1 MRRIWFSFLVL
12 AGQSPAMH
20 HVNKRALHRIQL
32 RVNLLC
38 RLTTETM
45 FTRASL
51 LFPLILLACACHASG
66 QELSQDPPNFS
77 EAEKLAFLGRV
88 IANTKQD
95 EEALDVYERVERVEV
110 RKNPHDQQPS
120 EVKNARVFPAGT
132 GVDHIPL
139 GPDARPADAAA
150 YRAELEKLESALL
163 WASSTGRAQRDAY
176 EKIAKKQKERTE
188 ILDATRTGFL
198 YTFVSR
204 ELRGDRRLAKY
215 RLDPNPAYKP
225 TSRLTSIFS
234 KVRGFAWIDEE
245 SAHIAR
251 VEVEV
256 TQDISFGLFLGKVYK
271 GSHFMQERYEFAP
284 GIWLASFFEYD
295 FDGRKFFIPFSAHQK
310 TFYSNYRRI
319 GPPKEALSVI
329 RAELGKPDNPAADP

>member
-1 MRRIWFSFLVL
+1 M
-12 AGQSPAMH
+12 P
-20 HVNKRALHRIQL
+20 
-32 RVNLLC
+32 
-38 RLTTETM
+38 
-45 FTRASL
+45 TRASL
-51 LFPLILLACACHASG
+51 LFPLTLLACSSPVSG
-66 QELSQDPPNFS
+66 QELSQEPPNFS
-77 EAEKLAFLGRV
+77 ETEKAAFLDRV
-88 IANTKQD
+88 IAGTKQD
-95 EEALDVYERVERVEV
+95 EQALDVYERIERVEI
-110 RKNPHDQQPS
+110 RKNPHDAQPL
-120 EVKNARVFPAGT
+120 EVKTARVFPAGT

-188 ILDATRTGFL
+188 VLDATRTGFI

-204 ELRGDRRLAKY
+204 ELRGERRLAKY
-215 RLDPNPAYKP
+215 KLEPNPAYKP
-225 TSRLTSIFS
+225 TSRVTSVFS

-245 SAHIAR
+245 TAHIAR

-256 TQDISFGLFLGKVYK
+256 TEDISFGLFLGKIYK

-284 GIWLASFFEYD
+284 GIWLPSFFEYD
-295 FDGRKFFIPFSAHQK
+295 FDGRKFFIPFSAHQR

-319 GPPKEALSVI
+319 GPPKEALALI

>member
-1 MRRIWFSFLVL
+1 M
-12 AGQSPAMH
+12 P
-20 HVNKRALHRIQL
+20 
-32 RVNLLC
+32 
-38 RLTTETM
+38 
-45 FTRASL
+45 TRASL
-51 LFPLILLACACHASG
+51 LPPLILLACSSHVSG
-66 QELSQDPPNFS
+66 QELSQEPPNFS
-77 EAEKLAFLGRV
+77 EAEKAAFLDRV
-88 IANTKQD
+88 IADTKQD
-95 EEALDVYERVERVEV
+95 EQALDVYERIERVEI
-110 RKNPHDQQPS
+110 RKNPHDPQPL
-120 EVKNARVFPAGT
+120 EVKNTRVFPAGT
-132 GVDHIPL
+132 GVDHILL

-150 YRAELEKLESALL
+150 YRAELEKLESALV

-215 RLDPNPAYKP
+215 RLEPNPAYKP
-225 TSRLTSIFS
+225 TSRVTSIFS
-234 KVRGFAWIDEE
+234 KVRGFVWIDEE
-245 SAHIAR
+245 TAHIAR

-284 GIWLASFFEYD
+284 GIWLPSFFEYD
-295 FDGRKFFIPFSAHQK
+295 FDGRKFFIPFSVHQR

-319 GPPKEALSVI
+319 GPPKEALTLI

>member
-1 MRRIWFSFLVL
+1 MS
-12 AGQSPAMH
+12 
-20 HVNKRALHRIQL
+20 
-32 RVNLLC
+32 
-38 RLTTETM
+38 
-45 FTRASL
+45 TRAFSRL
-51 LFPLILLACACHASG
+51 PLILLACACHASG

-77 EAEKLAFLGRV
+77 EAEKQAYLDRV

-95 EEALDVYERVERVEV
+95 EQALDVYERVERVEI
-110 RKNPHDQQPS
+110 RKNPHDSQPL
-120 EVKNARVFPAGT
+120 EVKNSRVFPAGT

-150 YRAELEKLESALL
+150 YRAELEKLESALV
-163 WASSTGRAQRDAY
+163 WASSTGHAQRDAY
-176 EKIAKKQKERTE
+176 EKVAKKQKERME
-188 ILDATRTGFL
+188 LLDATRAGFL

-204 ELRGDRRLAKY
+204 EQRGDRRLVKY

-225 TSRLTSIFS
+225 TSRVTSIFS

-245 SAHIAR
+245 TAHIAR

-256 TQDISFGLFLGKVYK
+256 TEDISFGLFLGKVYK

-295 FDGRKFFIPFSAHQK
+295 FDGRKFFIPFSLHQR

-319 GPPKEALSVI
+319 GPPKEALSLV

>member
-1 MRRIWFSFLVL
+1 
-12 AGQSPAMH
+12 
-20 HVNKRALHRIQL
+20 
-32 RVNLLC
+32 
-38 RLTTETM
+38 M

>member
-1 MRRIWFSFLVL
+1 MS
-12 AGQSPAMH
+12 
-20 HVNKRALHRIQL
+20 
-32 RVNLLC
+32 
-38 RLTTETM
+38 
-45 FTRASL
+45 TRASL
-51 LFPLILLACACHASG
+51 LFPLILLSGASYVSR

-77 EAEKLAFLGRV
+77 EAEKQAYLDRV

-95 EEALDVYERVERVEV
+95 EQALDVYERIERVET
-110 RKNPHDQQPS
+110 RKNPHDPQPA
-120 EVKNARVFPAGT
+120 EIKITRVFPAGT

-176 EKIAKKQKERTE
+176 EKAAKKQKENMA
-188 ILDATRTGFL
+188 ILEATRTGFL

-204 ELRGDRRLAKY
+204 ELRGGRRLAKY
-215 RLDPNPAYKP
+215 RLDTNPAFKP
-225 TSRLTSIFS
+225 TSRATSIFS
-234 KVRGFAWIDEE
+234 KIRGFAWIDEE

-251 VEVEV
+251 AEVEV
-256 TQDISFGLFLGKVYK
+256 TEDISFGLFLGKIYK

-295 FDGRKFFIPFSAHQK
+295 FDGRKFFLPFSAHQR

-319 GPPKEALSVI
+319 GPPKEALSLI
-329 RAELGKPDNPAADP
+329 RAELGKPDNPVADP